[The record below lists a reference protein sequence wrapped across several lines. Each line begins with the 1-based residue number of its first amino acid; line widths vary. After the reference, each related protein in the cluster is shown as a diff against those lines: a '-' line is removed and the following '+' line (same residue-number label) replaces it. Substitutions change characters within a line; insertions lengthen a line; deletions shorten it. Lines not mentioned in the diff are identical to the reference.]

1 MLGTDTRDAMRR
13 INATA
18 YIRIGFNLEDPQQY
32 QKLKLSM
39 KHDDGFIAYLN
50 GQRVAEKNAPVSP
63 TWNSSATTN
72 SGEADVNEFEVFDI
86 SKHLNKLKEGANIL
100 AIHGLNGSTGSS
112 DFLIMPEL
120 HAGTAD
126 SNGSNEPKIEFGA
139 IEFNPKSFDQ
149 DEEFIEL
156 KNTNDIAV
164 DISEWRVTNAV
175 DLTIPS
181 GTVIPPNS
189 VLFLSPNLKKF
200 RARSESPKG
209 GESLFVVGNYNGHL
223 SNRGETIKLLD
234 SNGREN
240 NSISY
245 QGQPSLAQLQLAIT
259 KIHYHPEGDGLAEY
273 IELTNTNSERS
284 LNLEGISFS
293 DGIEFNFDN
302 SSIKSLAPNQKVYID
317 NRITCHS
324 FFPCF

>member
-1 MLGTDTRDAMRR
+1 M
-13 INATA
+13 
-18 YIRIGFNLEDPQQY
+18 
-32 QKLKLSM
+32 
-39 KHDDGFIAYLN
+39 
-50 GQRVAEKNAPVSP
+50 
-63 TWNSSATTN
+63 
-72 SGEADVNEFEVFDI
+72 DI
-86 SKHLNKLKEGANIL
+86 Y
-100 AIHGLNGSTGSS
+100 
-112 DFLIMPEL
+112 
-120 HAGTAD
+120 
-126 SNGSNEPKIEFGA
+126 
-139 IEFNPKSFDQ
+139 
-149 DEEFIEL
+149 
-156 KNTNDIAV
+156 
-164 DISEWRVTNAV
+164 EWRVTNAV

-200 RARSESPKG
+200 RARSESPRG

-302 SSIKSLAPNQKVYID
+302 SSIKSCVVNLEKTYRNIGCLLYTSPSPRDLSTSRMPSSA
-317 NRITCHS
+317 
-324 FFPCF
+324 